1 MKNTAGQFSEPAKPI
16 GKVAE
21 LFAGVGAT
29 VNRSTVE
36 FHLVGLNRSLSRTAP
51 SIVRE
56 IVKPLQR
63 LQRIEASFHLWLIE
77 REGLIRNKWSEEVGT
92 LEVGVPRSMALFQVS
107 RIRDSTLRS
116 RVRRLA
122 RDFTKIEDTWRDD
135 GVTIEN
141 ALAYLEGLKIA
152 ADSVSPDCDVV
163 VLARPDVMVNGR
175 LRLRRIVKRACRNI
189 NRGMPT
195 TYLPAWGTHGG
206 LNDRFAVMPRQHA
219 VVIMNRLDLALG
231 LVSSGARFH
240 SEEFMRLACSGL
252 RIESSIHTTMSRVR
266 IGGKVPEADRK
277 IQKEHRLLSRFW
289 REFRKK
295 TSFQSR

>member
-195 TYLPAWGTHGG
+195 TYLPAWGTP
-206 LNDRFAVMPRQHA
+206 ATIP
-219 VVIMNRLDLALG
+219 
-231 LVSSGARFH
+231 
-240 SEEFMRLACSGL
+240 
-252 RIESSIHTTMSRVR
+252 
-266 IGGKVPEADRK
+266 P
-277 IQKEHRLLSRFW
+277 
-289 REFRKK
+289 
-295 TSFQSR
+295 